1 MTTLSKQLGKMNF
14 NYIQT
19 NIMCDH
25 YVENHSSINSKSKS
39 LLLNQ
44 SECVFASS
52 NIRQSTFNDN
62 SLEWII

>member
-1 MTTLSKQLGKMNF
+1 MTTLSKNLGKMNF

-44 SECVFASS
+44 SEGVFANS
-52 NIRQSTFNDN
+52 NIQQSTFND
-62 SLEWII
+62 SSWEWII